1 MREPGLI
8 DLTNFIEDEMVLV
21 NDPLFSREAVG
32 QYEEKPFKQQNRST
46 KHKFQTHVI
55 KETGESGK
63 RDQVKCSVCDDHH
76 DIEEMENKQD
86 SI

>member
-32 QYEEKPFKQQNRST
+32 QYEEKSADQQ
-46 KHKFQTHVI
+46 
-55 KETGESGK
+55 
-63 RDQVKCSVCDDHH
+63 
-76 DIEEMENKQD
+76 
-86 SI
+86 SISSRLMSQRR